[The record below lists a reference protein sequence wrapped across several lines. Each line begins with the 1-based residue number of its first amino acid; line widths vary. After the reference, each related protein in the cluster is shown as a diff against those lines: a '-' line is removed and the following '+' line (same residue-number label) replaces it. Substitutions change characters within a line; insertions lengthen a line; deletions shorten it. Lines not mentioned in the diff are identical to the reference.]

1 MGSGQERSGDE
12 VAETTAG
19 VGRPVALVTGAARGI
34 GRGCA
39 LALGRSGFDL
49 ALWDRAGEEE
59 PELLPELL
67 DGLRRE
73 LAGVGARSLA
83 LVGDVGEIEGHAAMI
98 ARVVD
103 HFGRLDTLVNNA
115 GVGVLQ
121 RGDLLEVTPASFD
134 RCLTVNTR
142 AVFFLSQA
150 MARHLLRQG
159 ERDGRHRSIVTITS
173 SNAVA
178 VSIAR
183 GEYCVSKAG
192 ASMATQLFALRLAGE
207 GIGVYEVRPG
217 VIETAMTR
225 PAKEKYDRMIA
236 EEGLVPVG
244 RWGQPADVAA
254 TVVAMAEGRLPYTVG
269 LAVPVDGGMT
279 MVRF

>member
-1 MGSGQERSGDE
+1 MGRGL
-12 VAETTAG
+12 
-19 VGRPVALVTGAARGI
+19 RPVALVTGAARGI

-39 LALGRSGFDL
+39 LALGRAGFDL
-49 ALWDRAGEEE
+49 ALWDRAGAEEE
-59 PELLPELL
+59 ELLA
-67 DGLRRE
+67 GLEGE
-73 LAGVGARSLA
+73 LAGEGARSLA
-83 LVGDVGEIEGHAAMI
+83 LAGDVGAIAGHAMVLE
-98 ARVVD
+98 RVVG

-115 GVGVLQ
+115 GVGVLR
-121 RGDLLEVTPASFD
+121 RGDLLAVTPESFD
-134 RCLTVNTR
+134 QCVAINTR

-159 ERDGRHRSIVTITS
+159 EMGGRHRSIVTITS

-178 VSIAR
+178 VSIDR

-192 ASMATQLFALRLAGE
+192 ASMATQLFALRLAAE

-217 VIETAMTR
+217 VIETAMTLPVR
-225 PAKEKYDRMIA
+225 EKYDRMIG
-236 EEGLVPVG
+236 EEGLVPMG
-244 RWGQPADVAA
+244 RWGFPADVAA

>member
-1 MGSGQERSGDE
+1 MGSGQVRSGDE

-19 VGRPVALVTGAARGI
+19 VARPVALVTGAARGI

-49 ALWDRAGEEE
+49 ALCDRSGEEE

-254 TVVAMAEGRLPYTVG
+254 TVVAMAEGRLPYPVG

>member
-1 MGSGQERSGDE
+1 MAGAGS
-12 VAETTAG
+12 
-19 VGRPVALVTGAARGI
+19 RPVAVVTGAGQGI

-39 LALGRSGFDL
+39 LALGRAGFDL
-49 ALWDRAGEEE
+49 ALWDREGEEAR
-59 PELLPELL
+59 ELLAGLVVELRDL
-67 DGLRRE
+67 
-73 LAGVGARSLA
+73 GARSLV
-83 LVGDVGEIEGHAAMI
+83 LEGDVAAIERHEGMLAQ
-98 ARVVD
+98 VVE

-115 GVGVLQ
+115 GVGVMQ
-121 RGDLLEVTPASFD
+121 RGDLLEVTPESYD
-134 RCLTVNTR
+134 RCQAVNTR
-142 AVFFLSQA
+142 AVFFLCQV
-150 MARHLLRQG
+150 MARHLLQQG
-159 ERDGRHRSIVTITS
+159 EQDGWHRSIINITS

-192 ASMATQLFALRLAGE
+192 AGMVTRLFALRLAEAGV
-207 GIGVYEVRPG
+207 GVYEVRPG

>member
-1 MGSGQERSGDE
+1 MTQGEGR
-12 VAETTAG
+12 
-19 VGRPVALVTGAARGI
+19 RPVAVVTGAARGI

-39 LALGRSGFDL
+39 IGLGRAGFDL
-49 ALWDRAGEEE
+49 ALWDRVGAEEHGLLAALSV
-59 PELLPELL
+59 ELE
-67 DGLRRE
+67 GF
-73 LAGVGARSLA
+73 GARSFA
-83 LVGDVGEIEGHAAMI
+83 LQGDVTEIANHGVML

-103 HFGRLDTLVNNA
+103 HFGRLDCLVNNA
-115 GVGVLQ
+115 GVGVLH
-121 RGDLLEVTPASFD
+121 RGDLLEVTPESYD
-134 RCLTVNTR
+134 RCLEVNTR

-150 MARHLLRQG
+150 MALHLLRQG
-159 ERDGRHRSIVTITS
+159 ERDGLHRSIVNITS

-192 ASMATQLFALRLAGE
+192 ASMATRLFALRLATE

-217 VIETAMTR
+217 VIETRMTL
-225 PAKEKYDRMIA
+225 PVKEKYDRMIDG
-236 EEGLVPVG
+236 EGLVPVG
-244 RWGQPADVAA
+244 RWGFPADVAA

-279 MVRF
+279 VIRF